1 MHRIDEAYD
10 YCEKVIASHS
20 KTFYK
25 AFSLLPKE
33 DRKAVWAVYAFCR
46 TADDIVDEGSSPVA
60 ELNAFAFEFER
71 FLKGEFERANPM
83 WLALSDVFSRY
94 DMDVQA
100 FRDMLEGQ
108 KMDLT
113 INRYQTVDQL
123 LNYSYHVAGTVGL
136 MLLPILAPKKA
147 KDLRQDAI
155 ALGLAMQVTNILR
168 DIGEDL
174 DRDRIYLP
182 KEIMD
187 SYGVNEEDLKEG
199 KVSRGFIELWE
210 HLAEEA
216 ERLYQQ
222 AFSTMNDYPLHSR
235 IPVYGAGKLYRE
247 ILSAVRSKQYQV
259 FGEKHFVS
267 DDEKK
272 AILASI

>member
-10 YCEKVIASHS
+10 YCEKVIARHS

-46 TADDIVDEGSSPVA
+46 TADDIVDEGKSPVL

-71 FLKGEFERANPM
+71 FLKSEFDPANGM

-94 DMDVQA
+94 EMDVQA

-113 INRYQTVDQL
+113 INRYQTMDQL

-147 KDLRQDAI
+147 KDLKKDAI

-168 DIGEDL
+168 DVGEDL
-174 DRDRIYLP
+174 ERDRIYLP
-182 KEIMD
+182 QDIMD
-187 SYGVNEEDLKEG
+187 FYSVKEEDLMEG
-199 KVSRGFIELWE
+199 IVNKGFIELWE

-222 AFSTMNDYPLHSR
+222 AFSTMNEYPLHSR

-247 ILSAVRSKQYQV
+247 ILSTVRSKQYQV
-259 FGEKHFVS
+259 FGEKHYVS
-267 DDEKK
+267 DDKKK